1 MEFMGKVKLMYYKY
15 YFFNIVYDLDVFY
28 ENLEFVVVERV
39 KVEYVVY
46 DLMLFVIKL
55 WMDVLFVLFEEFNN
69 IDFNLNVLK
78 FRERKFVV

>member
-1 MEFMGKVKLMYYKY
+1 MGKVKLMYYKY

-55 WMDVLFVLFEEFNN
+55 
-69 IDFNLNVLK
+69 
-78 FRERKFVV
+78 